1 MVQQL
6 AVKTAEKM
14 SKYGV
19 IEEKSC
25 RICAYGLEL
34 FFSSLAG
41 VVVLIFLSAVQGN
54 PHSWIPYLAGFVPLR
69 LSGGG
74 YHAKTHFR
82 CIFTFSLL
90 YLLVLTIGHSFPIP
104 AAVWPVICL
113 INLAIIFLFSPVEA
127 SNKPLKVSQSTTNR
141 RKSLFLGVINLFGCI
156 ASLFLQSAHSQWVN
170 MYFSGSS
177 IAGLSMLLAVINNS
191 NVERRR
197 LHEKVG

>member
-6 AVKTAEKM
+6 AVKTVEKM

-19 IEEKSC
+19 IEEKSS
-25 RICAYGLEL
+25 RIYAYGLEL

-41 VVVLIFLSAVQGN
+41 VVVLIFLSTVQGN

-90 YLLVLTIGHSFPIP
+90 YLLALIIGQSFPVP
-104 AAVWPVICL
+104 AAVWPVLGL
-113 INLAIIFLFSPVEA
+113 INLAVIFLFSPVAA
-127 SNKPLKVSQSTTNR
+127 SNKPLRVSQNTTNR
-141 RKSLFLGVINLFGCI
+141 RNSLFLGVINLFGCI
-156 ASLFLQSAHSQWVN
+156 ASLFLRSAHSQWAN

-177 IAGLSMLLAVINNS
+177 IAGLSMLLAVINS
-191 NVERRR
+191 KVGRRR

>member
-25 RICAYGLEL
+25 HICAYGLEL

-41 VVVLIFLSAVQGN
+41 VVVLIFLSTVQGN
-54 PHSWIPYLAGFVPLR
+54 PHLWIPYLAGFVPLR

-90 YLLVLTIGHSFPIP
+90 YLLALIIGQSFPVP
-104 AAVWPVICL
+104 AAVWPVLGL
-113 INLAIIFLFSPVEA
+113 INLAVIFLFSPVAA
-127 SNKPLKVSQSTTNR
+127 SNKPLRVSQNTTNR
-141 RKSLFLGVINLFGCI
+141 RNSLFLGVINLFGCI
-156 ASLFLQSAHSQWVN
+156 ASLFLRSAHSQWAN

-177 IAGLSMLLAVINNS
+177 IAGLSMLLAVINS
-191 NVERRR
+191 KVGRRR